1 MDAKTMTGFRPDYA
15 VPPGETLVE
24 VLEAKGISQSEL
36 AERTGRPKKTINE
49 IANGK
54 AAITPETAIQF
65 ERVLG
70 VPAVFWNALE
80 QNYRATLARIAERER
95 LERDAGWL
103 KEIPTKTLAKLG
115 FVELKA
121 SKVDQMEALLS
132 FFGVASVEAWRALW
146 GGFET
151 RAAFRKSVAYESEL
165 GAMAAWLR
173 IGEIEANAVE
183 CAPFDSNRFKA
194 VLGEARA
201 LTREDP
207 SVFCDALVDLCA
219 SAGVVVL
226 FSKELPG
233 LRVSGATRWL
243 SSTKA
248 LIQLTLRYRTND
260 QLWFTFFHEAG
271 HILLHGKRSVFV
283 EAARANAE
291 SRDEPGMSVARAE
304 EEAEA
309 NQFAANFLI
318 PPNQYAKFLERG
330 DLSGRAITAFAL
342 EIGIDPGIIV
352 GRLQREQRFPGGYRT
367 SLASLKKTYRWA
379 DA

>member
-1 MDAKTMTGFRPDYA
+1 MDAKPMTGFRPDYA

-54 AAITPETAIQF
+54 AAITPETAIQL

-70 VPAVFWNALE
+70 VPAVFWNSLE

-95 LERDAGWL
+95 LERDVGWL
-103 KEIPTKTLAKLG
+103 NEIPIKAIAKSG
-115 FVELKA
+115 FLELKP
-121 SKVDQMEALLS
+121 SKVDQLDALLS
-132 FFGVASVEAWRALW
+132 FFGVASVDAWRGMWNA
-146 GGFET
+146 FEAQ
-151 RAAFRKSVAYESEL
+151 AAFRKSVAYKSNL
-165 GAMAAWLR
+165 GAIAAWLR
-173 IGEIEANAVE
+173 IGEIRANAVE
-183 CAPFDSNRFKA
+183 CPPFDAQRFRT
-194 VLGEARA
+194 VLSEART

-207 SVFCDALVDLCA
+207 SVFCSALVDLCA

-248 LIQLTLRYRTND
+248 LIQLTLRHRTND

-271 HILLHGKRSVFV
+271 HILLHGKRSVFI
-283 EAARANAE
+283 EDAPANAE
-291 SRDEPGMSVARAE
+291 AKDESGIITNRVD

-309 NQFAANFLI
+309 NQFAADILI
-318 PPNQYAKFLERG
+318 PPNQYSKFLERG
-330 DLSGRAITAFAL
+330 DLSGRAITLFAL

-352 GRLQREQRFPGGYRT
+352 GRLQREKRFPGGYRT
-367 SLASLKKTYRWA
+367 TLVSLKKTYRWA
-379 DA
+379 DE